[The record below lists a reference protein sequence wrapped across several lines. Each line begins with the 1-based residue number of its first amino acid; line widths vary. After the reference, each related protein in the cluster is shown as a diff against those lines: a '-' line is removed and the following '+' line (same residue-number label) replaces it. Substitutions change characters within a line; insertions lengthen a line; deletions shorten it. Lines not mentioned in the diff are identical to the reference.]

1 MGVQQMNLAARTQS
15 SRRTHATVRVGCVV
29 AAVTLAALG
38 WNSTNKRATDTAGI
52 FTANQAVITTVQS
65 AFPGAISGYEMLP
78 KVLKALKPYGVKPKN
93 TIYGQSIC
101 SDEINNE
108 KGQISTLMTNYYG
121 KVFPMGGIGG
131 APYVGKTGFG
141 AFSAHV
147 PDDGHVVVLFGP
159 HIGFSPS
166 GDAAKF
172 LRTGQAK
179 VSTACGAVVAAYN
192 QINAGG
198 VSDDP
203 QDMEQ
208 SWLRRKLSAH
218 AGAVGKSSS
227 PMIDLVMKA
236 YQEIESEMLDIVNTN
251 YGPGNL
257 VLIGGIQIN
266 MPYPTPGYFLP
277 LHFSIRSAS
286 SGPTDLMSAFA

>member
-1 MGVQQMNLAARTQS
+1 MAVQSVCLTSRTQLT
-15 SRRTHATVRVGCVV
+15 RRHAAPRVGCIAV
-29 AAVTLAALG
+29 AAVLAVIGLNI
-38 WNSTNKRATDTAGI
+38 NSKQPVDTAGI
-52 FTANQAVITTVQS
+52 FTANQDVITTVQR
-65 AFPGAISGYEMLP
+65 AMPGAISAYEMFP

-108 KGQISTLMTNYYG
+108 KKHISTLLTNYYG

-159 HIGFSPS
+159 HIGFSPT

-172 LRTGQAK
+172 LRVGQAK

-198 VSDDP
+198 VADDP

-208 SWLRRKLSAH
+208 SWLRKKLAAH
-218 AGAVGKSSS
+218 APVVAKSSS
-227 PMIDLVMKA
+227 PMVKLVMKA
-236 YQEIESEMLDIVNTN
+236 YKEIEKEMLDIVNTN
-251 YGPGNL
+251 FGSGNL

-266 MPYPTPGYFLP
+266 MPYPTPGYWLP
-277 LHFSIRSAS
+277 LHFSVRSAN
-286 SGPTDLMSAFA
+286 SGPIDLMSAFR